1 MKSSEYWQNR
11 FKAIEE
17 MNNKDAKKTVDA
29 VTPAFDKALIQIEN
43 KINAWYQRFAD
54 NNEISLAEA
63 KRLLNTK
70 ELKEF
75 KWDVQEYIKYG
86 RENAITKEWMTEL
99 ENASARYH
107 ISRLEALKIHTQNA
121 AEVAFGNEL
130 DQIDEMAARVY
141 TNDYYHTAYEI
152 QKGIGVAWD
161 IGQIDQR
168 KLNKII
174 SKPWTTDKQTFSD
187 RIWKSKTQLV
197 DSIHT
202 ELTQMC
208 ILGKAP
214 DKAINVIARKM
225 NVSKN
230 QAGRLIMTEAAY
242 FSSAAQ
248 KDCFNDLDV
257 EKYEVVATLDSHTS
271 DICRRMDGKGRS
283 ENEPFFYMNEWKVG
297 ETAPP
302 FHVWCRSCTVP
313 YFEDNND
320 GTRAARDAEG
330 KTYQVPANMKYQDWK
345 EYFVDKTKDPADWLK
360 PAVGVDAEDLK
371 VLKEFRESIIQK
383 HESILK
389 TQVEKDEF
397 KDIVDGMNKEQLIL
411 YDRMSDNFKNNH
423 YYDKRTGW
431 YMPSRRRVEMDL
443 RDTVWEKHMGR
454 SGHAEWKVKFHEE
467 LHQLDH
473 ILGYFKKSP
482 FAQFASGSSH
492 FARDFTNIVTVTG
505 SKMIEAIDSDIIN
518 AFNTAIDH
526 CNSVNGTKI
535 KRIKKLE
542 RIPSDA
548 KDAFYSWMN
557 ENYKTTKQR
566 AMISAFTDAVGM
578 STEARVPLYS
588 QGFWGHRKDY
598 CKQMGKSGATSE
610 MWAELGAMLLRNDT
624 EVLDELKVLM
634 PNTVD
639 TFSKVLDDVCEYAK
653 TNEITY

>member
-17 MNNKDAKKTVDA
+17 MNNKDAKKTVDN
-29 VTPAFDKALIQIEN
+29 VTPAFDKALAQIEN

-54 NNEISLAEA
+54 NEGITLAEA

-86 RENAITKEWMTEL
+86 RENAMNQQWLKEL

-152 QKGIGVAWD
+152 QKGIGVGFD
-161 IGQIDQR
+161 VGQIDQR

-174 SKPWTTDKQTFSD
+174 SKPWTADGQTFSD

-271 DICRRMDGKGRS
+271 DICQSMDGKVFDMKDFEAG
-283 ENEPFFYMNEWKVG
+283 V
-297 ETAPP
+297 TAPP

-313 YFEDNND
+313 WFEDNND
-320 GTRAARDAEG
+320 GSRAARDSEG
-330 KTYQVPANMKYQDWK
+330 KTYQVPASMKYEDWK
-345 EYFVDKTKDPADWLK
+345 KSFVDKVKDPTDWLKSTEQKRDIMSVGDLKKPKRPRKSDFDNEDEFYAAREKYKVDKEKYENTLDELVEKSLARPQRFQNKDEVLGWANDLGIEIEDGFFDEIDIRVFDDTAPVLEEMFEKYPFLKFYTFKNLDGRNVKSVFRIGIDSSGDALLSANGGLNFSPRLFSSYENGLRSALDGIAEEYFVRGDGSFETLLRHELGHNVDNYIRSVLNADVYDDLGRFVESGAK
-360 PAVGVDAEDLK
+360 KIVAMQDELRKIASLSGVSEYAMTNMSELFAEGFAEYTSGGNS
-371 VLKEFRESIIQK
+371 EFGK
-383 HESILK
+383 AFG
-389 TQVEKDEF
+389 EF
-397 KDIVDGMNKEQLIL
+397 
-411 YDRMSDNFKNNH
+411 
-423 YYDKRTGW
+423 
-431 YMPSRRRVEMDL
+431 
-443 RDTVWEKHMGR
+443 
-454 SGHAEWKVKFHEE
+454 
-467 LHQLDH
+467 
-473 ILGYFKKSP
+473 
-482 FAQFASGSSH
+482 
-492 FARDFTNIVTVTG
+492 
-505 SKMIEAIDSDIIN
+505 
-518 AFNTAIDH
+518 
-526 CNSVNGTKI
+526 
-535 KRIKKLE
+535 LE
-542 RIPSDA
+542 R
-548 KDAFYSWMN
+548 W
-557 ENYKTTKQR
+557 
-566 AMISAFTDAVGM
+566 
-578 STEARVPLYS
+578 L
-588 QGFWGHRKDY
+588 H
-598 CKQMGKSGATSE
+598 
-610 MWAELGAMLLRNDT
+610 
-624 EVLDELKVLM
+624 
-634 PNTVD
+634 
-639 TFSKVLDDVCEYAK
+639 
-653 TNEITY
+653 